1 MGAQMVENLIIEIT
15 SREIVVRMRGTSLR
29 AAYFKGSSPWLTMS
43 DLVSADPDAP
53 INSNDFRAL
62 AWEAANI
69 KAREIGW
76 IV

>member
-1 MGAQMVENLIIEIT
+1 
-15 SREIVVRMRGTSLR
+15 MR
-29 AAYFKGSSPWLTMS
+29 
-43 DLVSADPDAP
+43 DLASADPDAP
-53 INSNDFRAL
+53 INSSDFRAL

>member
-1 MGAQMVENLIIEIT
+1 MESHKQNLVVEIT

-29 AAYFKGSSPWLTMS
+29 AAYFKGASPWLTMK
-43 DLVSADPDAP
+43 DLVYADPDAQ
-53 INSNDFRAL
+53 INSSDFRAL

-69 KAREIGW
+69 QAREIGW

>member
-1 MGAQMVENLIIEIT
+1 MDGHKQNLVVEIT

-29 AAYFKGSSPWLTMS
+29 ATYCKGASPWLTMA
-43 DLVSADPDAP
+43 DLASADPDAP
-53 INSNDFRAL
+53 INSSDFRAI

>member
-1 MGAQMVENLIIEIT
+1 MDHQNLVVEIT

-29 AAYFKGSSPWLTMS
+29 AAYFKGASPWLTMT

-53 INSNDFRAL
+53 INSSDFRAI

-76 IV
+76 IA